1 MWHLLV
7 NLYNCVCIYILIY
20 IYIIYYM
27 LNIYILHILHIF
39 KQMPTFNVV
48 LKNIYR
54 IKTHIYSN
62 NQMKSKNSEQ
72 FKFCGLFMA

>member
-1 MWHLLV
+1 ML
-7 NLYNCVCIYILIY
+7 NIY
-20 IYIIYYM
+20 IYIY
-27 LNIYILHILHIF
+27 IYILHILHIF

-48 LKNIYR
+48 FKNIYR

>member
-1 MWHLLV
+1 
-7 NLYNCVCIYILIY
+7 
-20 IYIIYYM
+20 M